1 MIQPATVRGHLA
13 AGYRLAEL
21 WCNVCQHHTSILV
34 DGLPLELPLPDIA
47 LRAKCTACGSRNVT
61 SRGDVREFY
70 AVLSQRHLRTPHKSP
85 DGVR

>member
-21 WCNVCQHHTSILV
+21 WCNACQRHASIPV
-34 DGLPLELPLPDIA
+34 DGLPLDLPLPDIG
-47 LRAKCTACGSRNVT
+47 LRARCTGCGSRNVT

-70 AVLSQRHLRTPHKSP
+70 AVLQERQQRGERRA
-85 DGVR
+85 G